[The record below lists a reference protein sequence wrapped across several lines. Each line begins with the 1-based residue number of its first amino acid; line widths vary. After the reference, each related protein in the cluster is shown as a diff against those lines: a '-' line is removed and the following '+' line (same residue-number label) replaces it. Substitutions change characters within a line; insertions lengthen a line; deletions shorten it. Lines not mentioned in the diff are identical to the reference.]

1 MKFITFAIMCGVSGV
16 GSDRVPVSV
25 MEGDSV
31 TLQTDVKTT
40 QHNRIKWYF
49 NNIRI
54 AQITGHQ
61 SKICTDVQCEERFRD
76 RLKLDHQTGS
86 LTITNTR
93 NTDSG
98 EYKLQIL
105 SKNSGKIF
113 YVTVTDV
120 LGAEMDKRKMV
131 TEETPS
137 TSDTDHNKIQAPVA
151 VITCAL
157 LFGPAAVFVIYYRH
171 RKSKQ
176 KRNKLSVSVSVKEG
190 DSVTLKTDVTEVQR
204 DDQIMWLF
212 ESGDTLIAKI
222 RKGSKETHDGPDG
235 RFRDRL
241 ELNDQTGSLTITNT
255 RNTHS
260 GEYTLKSIKSGE
272 ISFMRYSVTVFC
284 SISRGI
290 ASDAQLKPLSTGFDV

>member
-1 MKFITFAIMCGVSGV
+1 
-16 GSDRVPVSV
+16 

-137 TSDTDHNKIQAPVA
+137 TSDTV
-151 VITCAL
+151 
-157 LFGPAAVFVIYYRH
+157 
-171 RKSKQ
+171 
-176 KRNKLSVSVSVKEG
+176 SVSVSVKEG